1 MSERMTVRDG
11 KVYVSEGTVQG
22 IDFEACVIT
31 LGRRASIIDC
41 TLDALSE
48 VRQGPGELEQGN
60 G

>member
-1 MSERMTVRDG
+1 MTVRDG
-11 KVYVSEGTVQG
+11 KVYVSEGMVQG

-48 VRQGPGELEQGN
+48 VRQEPADSSSGGVL
-60 G
+60 